1 MVKKANTPNQIKPKR
16 SRVDLFTFPALTIIK
31 AIRTGKTLLTSSK
44 SLIRSFPKVKP
55 PIEGLKNIATICS
68 SKNNLVAKVS
78 NSRERNFLTF
88 LFPFFSK
95 FFLESE
101 FKKHLKV
108 YNNSSQIGINAPKPS
123 GLYNIYDISQR
134 KFFIGQIME
143 KIDGETLLKYKYKLG
158 KKQTKNYRILSKRMD
173 YNQDKLN
180 KYFIPEDLDE
190 RNVVIERRTNKIF
203 YIDFELWKI
212 K

>member
-1 MVKKANTPNQIKPKR
+1 MNKKDLYRKLVREEELTKEEAKSLGDTRKANL
-16 SRVDLFTFPALTIIK
+16 DLPFKYIIRGDK
-31 AIRTGKTLLTSSK
+31 YLGAPVYS
-44 SLIRSFPKVKP
+44 
-55 PIEGLKNIATICS
+55 EGLKNIATICS